1 MTRAFSSEAGT
12 GSREENASRQGPGAP
27 FRFNR
32 NGKGSRGLWILAV
45 LLSHWR
51 RHPMQLATLLIG
63 LIAATALWS
72 GVQALNQQ
80 ARNAYDRAAATFGGS
95 RTATLVGNDSATF
108 PQKLFVDLRRAGWP
122 VSPMLEGRVQ
132 IDGRSYRL
140 LGVEPVTL
148 PAEVGNAPA
157 VGKAS
162 LQSFVTPPGEML
174 VAPETLRDLDL
185 TEGVRPQANGMSLP
199 PLRVQP
205 ELAPGVL
212 VVDIGI
218 AQEILKMPDQVSRL
232 LVGKFTMPHAALQ
245 SVTGDKLK
253 LVEPNAETDL
263 ERLTDSFH
271 LNLTAFG
278 LLSFFVGLFIV
289 NSAIGLAFEQRLPML
304 RTLRAC
310 GVSARMLNT
319 VLVVELVSLALAA
332 GLIGLIC
339 GYFIAAALLPDVA
352 ASLRGLYGAQIP
364 GQLSLKPVWWLA
376 GIAISILGALAAAAA
391 SLTKAIR
398 MPVLASAQP
407 QAWRQAQRRWL
418 MLQSAAAIAVFA
430 VAGGLIWFGDSLLAG
445 FAVLAALMLGA
456 ALILPMILEI
466 ALSLGERSARRPVG
480 IWFWADSRQQLSGL
494 SLALMALLLALAVNV
509 GVGTMV
515 ESFSRTFLVWLD
527 GRLAADVYINAA
539 SDTQAAK
546 IKAWLRD
553 RPEVEAILPG
563 GRADTQFGGAPIEVL
578 GLPDHATY
586 RDNWPLLESTA
597 NAWIRLRPGDA
608 CLVSEQLSRRMKLA
622 IGDRISVP
630 APGGDWP
637 LEIVGVYAD
646 YGNPKGQIALNFAAL
661 TRHFPQIPM
670 TRIGLRVAPG
680 KIAPLIAALQ
690 QTFGLDD
697 RNVAD
702 QATMKAESKRIFN
715 RTFSVT
721 AALNA
726 FTLGV
731 AGVALLTSLL
741 TLANSRLP
749 QLAPLWAIGLTRRRL
764 AALELLKTMAV
775 ALITALFALPLGL
788 LVAWCLLAIVN
799 VKAFGWRLPFHVFP
813 LQLIEL
819 LAVALAAA
827 LCAAALPVA
836 RLARMQPASLIR
848 IFVNER

>member
-1 MTRAFSSEAGT
+1 MRRA
-12 GSREENASRQGPGAP
+12 
-27 FRFNR
+27 
-32 NGKGSRGLWILAV
+32 LWILAV

-63 LIAATALWS
+63 LISATALWS

-80 ARNAYDRAAATFGGS
+80 ARIAYDRAAATFGGS
-95 RTATLVGNDSATF
+95 RTAMLVSRDSATF
-108 PQKLFVDLRRAGWP
+108 PQQLFVDLRRAGWP

-132 IDGRSYRL
+132 IDGRSFRL

-148 PAEVGNAPA
+148 PSEVGNAPA
-157 VGKAS
+157 VGRGS

-174 VAPETLRDLDL
+174 VAGETLRDLGL
-185 TEGVRPQANGMSLP
+185 KEGERPQANGTTLP
-199 PLRVQP
+199 PLRVQA
-205 ELAPGVL
+205 ELAPGAL

-218 AQEILKMPDQVSRL
+218 AQDILKMPGQVSRL
-232 LVGKFTMPHAALQ
+232 LVGKSKAPHATLE
-245 SVTGDKLK
+245 SVAGDKLR
-253 LVEPNAETDL
+253 LVEPSAESDL

-310 GVSARMLNT
+310 GVSARLLNT
-319 VLVVELVSLALAA
+319 VLVIELVSLALVA
-332 GLIGLIC
+332 GLIGLVC

-364 GQLSLKPVWWLA
+364 GQLSLKPVWWFA

-391 SLTKAIR
+391 SLAKAIR
-398 MPVLASAQP
+398 MPVLATAQP
-407 QAWRQAQRRWL
+407 QAWQQAQRRWL
-418 MLQSAAAIAVFA
+418 MFQSAAALAVFA
-430 VAGGLIWFGDSLLAG
+430 VAAALIQFGDSLIAG

-456 ALILPMILEI
+456 ALILPMVLQI
-466 ALSLGERSARRPVG
+466 ALAFGQRSARAPVG

-509 GVGTMV
+509 GVSTMV

-527 GRLAADVYINAA
+527 GRLAADVYISAA
-539 SDTQAAK
+539 SDQQAK
-546 IKAWLRD
+546 EIKAWLRD
-553 RPEVEAILPG
+553 RPEVQAILPG

-586 RDNWPLLESTA
+586 HDNWPLLESA
-597 NAWIRLRPGDA
+597 SNAWVRLRPGDT

-622 IGDRISVP
+622 IGDHIEVP
-630 APGGDWP
+630 APGGNWP
-637 LEIVGVYAD
+637 LEIVGIYAD
-646 YGNPKGQIALNFAAL
+646 YGNPKGQIAVNFAAL
-661 TRHFPQIPM
+661 TRRFPQTPQ
-670 TRIGLRVAPG
+670 TRIGLRVEPE
-680 KIAPLIAALQ
+680 KIASLITALQ
-690 QTFGLDD
+690 GKFGLDD

-702 QATMKAESKRIFN
+702 QATMKRESKRVFN

-731 AGVALLTSLL
+731 AGIALLTSLL

-827 LCAAALPVA
+827 FCAAALPVA

>member
-1 MTRAFSSEAGT
+1 V
-12 GSREENASRQGPGAP
+12 
-27 FRFNR
+27 
-32 NGKGSRGLWILAV
+32 WVLAV

-63 LIAATALWS
+63 LISATALWS

-80 ARNAYDRAAATFGGS
+80 ARTAYDRAAATFGGS
-95 RTATLVGNDSATF
+95 RTAMLVGKDSATF

-122 VSPMLEGRVQ
+122 VSPTLEGRIQ
-132 IDGRSYRL
+132 IDGRLYRL

-157 VGKAS
+157 VGRGN

-174 VAPETLRDLDL
+174 VAPETLRDLAL
-185 TEGVRPQANGMSLP
+185 GEGARPQANGIALP
-199 PLRVQP
+199 PLRLQP

-218 AQEILKMPDQVSRL
+218 AQAILKLPDQVSRL
-232 LVGKFTMPHAALQ
+232 LIGKSKAPRASLQ
-245 SVTGDKLK
+245 SVAGDKLR
-253 LVEPNAETDL
+253 LIEPTAESDL

-319 VLVVELVSLALAA
+319 VLVIELVSLALIA
-332 GLIGLIC
+332 GLIGLVC
-339 GYFIAAALLPDVA
+339 GYVIAAALLPDVA

-364 GQLSLKPVWWLA
+364 GQLSLKPAWWLA
-376 GIAISILGALAAAAA
+376 GIVISIAGALAAAAV
-391 SLTKAIR
+391 SLAKAIR
-398 MPVLASAQP
+398 MPVLTTAQP
-407 QAWRQAQRRWL
+407 QAWQQAQRRWL
-418 MLQSAAAIAVFA
+418 LFQSAAAIAVFA
-430 VAGGLIWFGDSLLAG
+430 VAAGLIWFGDSLIAG
-445 FAVLAALMLGA
+445 FAVLAAIMLGA
-456 ALILPMILEI
+456 ALILPMILNI
-466 ALSLGERSARRPVG
+466 ALALGERSARQPVG

-515 ESFSRTFLVWLD
+515 DSFSRTFLVWLD
-527 GRLAADVYINAA
+527 GRLAADVYLSAA
-539 SDTQAAK
+539 SDAQATQ

-563 GRADTQFGGAPIEVL
+563 GRADTQFAGAPIEVL

-586 RDNWPLLESTA
+586 RDNWPLLEQA
-597 NAWIRLRPGDA
+597 PNAWVRLRPGDT
-608 CLVSEQLSRRMKLA
+608 CLISEQLSRRNKLA
-622 IGDRISVP
+622 IGDHIEVA
-630 APGGDWP
+630 APGGTWP
-637 LEIVGVYAD
+637 LEIVGIYAD
-646 YGNPKGQIALNFAAL
+646 YGNPKGQIAVNFAAL
-661 TRHFPQIPM
+661 TRRFPQTPM
-670 TRIGLRVAPG
+670 TRMGLRVARD
-680 KIAPLIAALQ
+680 KIPALIAALQ
-690 QTFGLDD
+690 DKFGLDD

-731 AGVALLTSLL
+731 AGIALLTSLL

-813 LQLIEL
+813 LQLVEL
-819 LAVALAAA
+819 LAVALVAA

-848 IFVNER
+848 IFANER